1 MEISFDNLRLAEHL
15 LEELDELRDRIVER
29 ITLSVQ
35 VTDNTQSPISGN
47 SIMRICLLAGLSQK
61 GERDMDAVRAI
72 KNSSNR
78 IFSGSFNQERS
89 LFSALLKLRYNAYGV
104 DWKDNILLSHILSY
118 EMRRGCVYLLQGDHL
133 EALLHAVPSH
143 STFGEIPKLNL
154 VVGNYNGDMDAVIDI
169 NSRSISNSQILVAG
183 ATGSGKTNLLMALM
197 SQFRALSVE
206 TRYPVNFLLFDYKGE
221 YSDPAN
227 AQWLRLL
234 EVNRSAILDPMGKS
248 IPVTPFKDFTNQPV
262 NEINLY
268 STEMATAFCSLDRTN
283 ISANMSNRLSE
294 AIIACYRKTHGAPI
308 TFQTLLEEYRRQLG
322 DNDKED
328 SITSVLN
335 QLVRSHIFA
344 DKDQIDLVNGSY
356 IVKLDR
362 FPQNGPLAKAIVYF
376 LMSKMNNIYERLEK
390 QAMSDERI
398 QIRHFSIIDEAHHM
412 LSFDNA
418 PLRRLIAE
426 GRNKGLSIILAT
438 QNMADFK
445 SDYFDFYANAQYP
458 LIMKQQTIADG
469 VLKDLF
475 GVNGNE
481 FKELKE
487 AISGLQKGEVILKNQ
502 DAFTLGFGKKWKK
515 FMANRV
521 V

>member
-118 EMRRGCVYLLQGDHL
+118 EMRRGCVYLSQGDHL

-234 EVNRSAILDPMGKS
+234 EVNRSAILDPMGKP

-335 QLVRSHIFA
+335 QLIRSHIFA

-418 PLRRLIAE
+418 PLRRLIAR
-426 GRNKGLSIILAT
+426 GGTRG
-438 QNMADFK
+438 
-445 SDYFDFYANAQYP
+445 
-458 LIMKQQTIADG
+458 
-469 VLKDLF
+469 
-475 GVNGNE
+475 
-481 FKELKE
+481 
-487 AISGLQKGEVILKNQ
+487 
-502 DAFTLGFGKKWKK
+502 
-515 FMANRV
+515 
-521 V
+521 